1 MKNDFNKTCKA
12 VLKSQRGFNLI
23 EVLVAMMLISIVLFS
38 ICSLLVYS
46 SGSMSRTK
54 GQTETTIRLYGLAE
68 LVNALS
74 AQPPKSNDSQTQHLS
89 PVTNALENNE
99 NGIVIRSNSDCT
111 KIEASGNA
119 QGKFQNIKETISA
132 WYDNAV
138 QADQGEKVSFYAI
151 ISKSD
156 LRNIAGEKFSADDG
170 SAAAAS
176 GAGPYIAEMTI
187 FRMPSGT
194 TYADKF
200 DDGCAYIEG
209 DAVTTSGA
217 VASLRDKIADS
228 VKKRAKASDNEHL
241 SEGTYSTVVV
251 MLGH

>member
-54 GQTETTIRLYGLAE
+54 GQTETTLRLYGLAE

-99 NGIVIRSNSDCT
+99 NGIVIRSNSECK

-156 LRNIAGEKFSADDG
+156 LRNIAGQEFSADDG

-194 TYADKF
+194 YADEF
-200 DDGCAYIEG
+200 HDGCAYIGG

-228 VKKRAKASDNEHL
+228 VKDRAKASDAKHL

>member
-99 NGIVIRSNSDCT
+99 NGIVIRSNSDCK

-156 LRNIAGEKFSADDG
+156 LRNIAGQKFSADDG

-187 FRMPSGT
+187 FRMPN
-194 TYADKF
+194 
-200 DDGCAYIEG
+200 GCAYIEG

-228 VKKRAKASDNEHL
+228 VKDRAKASDKEHL